1 MARADVEMLK
11 RGYDLAWREG
21 DLERAVAPLGR
32 DFEWIV
38 PGHPEGEVR
47 RGSDEVIAFFRDWI
61 DAWNDFEIEYELRE
75 AGPDR
80 VLALVEMRGSGKGS
94 GARTEMKMAQLWT
107 FRAGRA
113 VQMVLY
119 YDQQEALA
127 AAGLS
132 K

>member
-11 RGYDLAWREG
+11 RGYHLVWREG
-21 DLERAVAPLGR
+21 DLERAVLPLGP

-38 PGHPEGEVR
+38 PGYPEGEVR
-47 RGSDEVIAFFRDWI
+47 RGADEVIAFFRDWI
-61 DAWNDFEIEYELRE
+61 DTWDDFEIRYELRE

-94 GARTEMKMAQLWT
+94 GVRTEMKMAQLWT

-113 VQMVLY
+113 VRMVLY
-119 YDQQEALA
+119 DDQQEALA

-132 K
+132 T